1 MRSHE
6 KAPQSTAY
14 RVFALLCTCPLSF
27 GHLLAGVHHGR
38 PHLWALPCRHTR
50 NTYDYP

>member
-1 MRSHE
+1 MRRHE

-27 GHLLAGVHHGR
+27 GHLLAGV
-38 PHLWALPCRHTR
+38 LAQ
-50 NTYDYP
+50 